1 MYVFFHAVNLC
12 KKIFKMLLSSK
23 NILVKVARQ
32 KLLPDIFELGDEP
45 NMKTQ
50 TPASTADAASPDVG
64 FAGSV
69 LGQQLLRVLADGS
82 TSKRAIADYLLRN
95 QMRVTALGIEE
106 LAEACAVSTAT
117 ISRFARDL
125 GFGNYAAMR
134 GAVAET
140 LQSLLQ
146 PVDKLRQTIARRHS
160 VDPAGESLDFA
171 QASIAASRR
180 ALDSAVLARIVASL
194 TKARTVYV
202 LGYGLSTH
210 LAGTLA
216 MHLQP
221 FCPHVVEVA
230 ASGGNEIAAGHL
242 ANAGPQDVLVAISLP
257 RYTLDVVRL
266 TRFAR
271 ERGPAIVA
279 ITDSPAAPLAKLADH
294 VLYAHSV
301 HPVLPSSSSAALAL
315 IEALVVALMA
325 SNKTN
330 VAKAARMTEAISAY
344 MVGPEPS
351 SSSTKEGGRQRR
363 SKNKNRA

>member
-1 MYVFFHAVNLC
+1 
-12 KKIFKMLLSSK
+12 
-23 NILVKVARQ
+23 
-32 KLLPDIFELGDEP
+32 
-45 NMKTQ
+45 MKTAPPPS
-50 TPASTADAASPDVG
+50 TPHATSTDVG
-64 FAGSV
+64 FAGSA
-69 LGQQLLRVLADGS
+69 LGQQLLLVLANGS
-82 TSKRAIADYLLRN
+82 PSKRAIADYLLRH

-134 GAVAET
+134 GALAET
-140 LQSLLQ
+140 LQSMLQ
-146 PVDKLRQTIARRHS
+146 PVDKLRQTIARRGAA
-160 VDPAGESLDFA
+160 DPAGESLGFA
-171 QASIAASRR
+171 EASIAASRR
-180 ALDSAVLARIVASL
+180 ALDSATLARVVARL
-194 TKARTVYV
+194 TAARAVYV

-210 LAGTLA
+210 LAGILA

-230 ASGGNEIAAGHL
+230 ASGGTEIAAGHL
-242 ANAGPQDVLVAISLP
+242 ANATPQDVLVAVSLP

-271 ERGPAIVA
+271 ARGVAIVA

-294 VLYAHSV
+294 ALYVHSA

-325 SNKTN
+325 SDKTN
-330 VAKAARMTEAISAY
+330 VAKAARMTEALSAY
-344 MVGPEPS
+344 LVGPEPS
-351 SSSTKEGGRQRR
+351 SSNTTRESGRKRRTKAKTEQ
-363 SKNKNRA
+363 